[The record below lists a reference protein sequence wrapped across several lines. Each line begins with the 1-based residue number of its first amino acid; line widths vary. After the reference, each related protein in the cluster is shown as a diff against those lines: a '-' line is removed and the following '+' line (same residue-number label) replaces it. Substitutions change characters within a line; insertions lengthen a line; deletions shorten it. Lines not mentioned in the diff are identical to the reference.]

1 MLCLCSPQ
9 SIIRDYGQRRLREI
23 EAHRQLVKPL
33 KQLGTPNMRILNMRS
48 VSASLSAISASD
60 SAGGGGGGSSGGG
73 GGGGGGSPTGTYTQA
88 RPGAGGR
95 MYTYCYT
102 NDDPESHVQG
112 FAGTDK
118 SFFLSVC
125 SNVRRLFHR
134 KMRRQKGSEDGD
146 AAAGG
151 LATDSAKTEG
161 KPAWGSEE
169 QRYNDSDYGSGGGG
183 GKMVK
188 LCCST
193 GSSDSRAKWDDYIAV
208 QAPALDSA
216 GDQIP
221 NRPTR
226 GFHSYP
232 SGYTAVLTEE
242 EESNGRYLTTQH
254 NHRLPD
260 VSEQSVGSADN
271 LQTVVEVNSNSAA
284 QQPRPRLLAAWT
296 TTTAPPEIQFTDDQG
311 DVIYP
316 CADSGDSD
324 ADSDAAS
331 VECAVGELNDDKS
344 DDTGGRGGAGGKG
357 RPSSDRR
364 RSEPATRN
372 RQSPRGRR
380 LSESSAR
387 SPHGPSA
394 NVGDRTP
401 SGDPEV
407 FHRHAQ
413 GPRIFVDRAF
423 AVDSGDSQE
432 QAGMSQPS
440 THPVDFLHPDY
451 CPQSL
456 TTHLDESGPDVD
468 AHCTVRRCRSNSA
481 PSIVAHALPG
491 SSVHLPPPCAAV
503 RLSPGESS
511 VAVGATAVSPS
522 AKRVSLFQRYCVLHL
537 SLFLRVLSVYVC
549 LCVSLKCLR
558 RDYLLLFDAVGSI
571 PRQAYYVLRFL

>member
-48 VSASLSAISASD
+48 VSASLNAISASD
-60 SAGGGGGGSSGGG
+60 SAGGGGGGGGGSGSG
-73 GGGGGGSPTGTYTQA
+73 GGGGGGSPTGMYAQA
-88 RPGAGGR
+88 RPGVGGR

-102 NDDPESHVQG
+102 NEDPESHVQG

-134 KMRRQKGSEDGD
+134 KRRRQKGSEDGD
-146 AAAGG
+146 AAAAG
-151 LATDSAKTEG
+151 LATDAAKTEG

-169 QRYNDSDYGSGGGG
+169 QRHNDSDCSGDGG
-183 GKMVK
+183 GKMGK

-193 GSSDSRAKWDDYIAV
+193 GSSDSRARSDDYVAV
-208 QAPALDSA
+208 QVPASDSA

-221 NRPTR
+221 KRLTR
-226 GFHSYP
+226 GFHSSP

-242 EESNGRYLTTQH
+242 EESNGRCRPPQH

-260 VSEQSVGSADN
+260 LSEQSVGSTDN

-284 QQPRPRLLAAWT
+284 REPRPRLLAAWT
-296 TTTAPPEIQFTDDQG
+296 TTTTPPEIQFTDDQG

-316 CADSGDSD
+316 RTDSGDSD
-324 ADSDAAS
+324 ADSNAAS
-331 VECAVGELNDDKS
+331 DNECAVGELNDDKS
-344 DDTGGRGGAGGKG
+344 DDTGGRGGAVGKG
-357 RPSSDRR
+357 RPRSDRR
-364 RSEPATRN
+364 RSEPATRS
-372 RQSPRGRR
+372 RQSPIGRR
-380 LSESSAR
+380 MSESSAR
-387 SPHGPSA
+387 SPHRPSA

-401 SGDPEV
+401 SGAPEV

-413 GPRIFVDRAF
+413 GPWIFVDRAF
-423 AVDSGDSQE
+423 ALDSGDSQE
-432 QAGMSQPS
+432 EAGMSQPS
-440 THPVDFLHPDY
+440 INPVGLLHPDY
-451 CPQSL
+451 YPQSL
-456 TTHLDESGPDVD
+456 STHLDESGPDVD
-468 AHCTVRRCRSNSA
+468 AHCAVRRCRSNSA

-491 SSVHLPPPCAAV
+491 SSVHLPPPCAAG
-503 RLSPGESS
+503 RLSPGDSS

-537 SLFLRVLSVYVC
+537 SLLLRVLSVYVC
-549 LCVSLKCLR
+549 LCVSLKCLH
-558 RDYLLLFDAVGSI
+558 RDYLQLFDAVGSI
-571 PRQAYYVLRFL
+571 PR